1 MRYVLLG
8 IYFGIVLTKGQLV
21 SWFRLQ
27 EMFRFQSFYMYGV
40 IGSAVG
46 VAAIALAFMGRP
58 LERKRLGRGVRFAIG
73 GTIFGLGWGLAGV
86 CPGPMFALL
95 GGGHTVVLIVFAAAL
110 LGTWLYGALESR
122 LPH

>member
-8 IYFGIVLTKGQLV
+8 IYFGVVLTKGQLV

-40 IGSAVG
+40 IGSAVV
-46 VAAIALAFMGRP
+46 VAGIALFLMGRP
-58 LERKRLGRGVRFAIG
+58 LPRKELGKGVRFAVG

-95 GGGHTVVLIVFAAAL
+95 GGGQTVVLIVIAAAL
-110 LGTWLYGALESR
+110 LGTWTYGALQSR